1 MPAEKEIDNAK
12 SINKL
17 GIIAGGGSLPSQLV
31 AACRKKNIEPYIVGI
46 EGQTNEDLKDDNQ
59 FLWTHLGSAG
69 KIIKYFRSHDVKDL
83 VMIGHIKRPAFNEL
97 KPDLK
102 AVQIISRIGMKAL
115 GDNGLLTALKSEL
128 EREGF
133 KLHGIHKFCDGLLVR
148 EGIVGSVQPKP
159 EDQASIERGIVVSQG
174 IGHMDVGQSV
184 IIQNGI
190 IIGVEAIEGTD
201 NLISRCKPLLKKGRG
216 GILVKTCKPNQ
227 DKDLDLPT
235 IGVQTVENAYQ
246 SGLVGIVIQA
256 EHVIMTDPKAIA
268 ECADK
273 YKIFVTGVTLKEKT
287 FEQD

>member
-1 MPAEKEIDNAK
+1 MSAAQEIDNTK
-12 SINKL
+12 QIKKL
-17 GIIAGGGSLPSQLV
+17 GIIAGGGSLPSQLIST
-31 AACRKKNIEPYIVGI
+31 CRKKNIEPYIVGI
-46 EGQTNEDLKDDNQ
+46 EGQTNEDLKEDNP
-59 FLWTHLGSAG
+59 FFWTHLGSAG
-69 KIIKYFRSHDVKDL
+69 KIIKYFRFHDIKDL

-133 KLHGIHKFCDGLLVR
+133 KLHGIHKFCDNLFVR
-148 EGIVGSVQPKP
+148 EGLVGSVKPKQ
-159 EDQASIERGIVVSQG
+159 EDQASIERGVKVSQG
-174 IGHMDVGQSV
+174 IGQMDVGQSV

-201 NLISRCKPLLKKGRG
+201 GLISRCKHLLKKGRG

-256 EHVIMTDPKAIA
+256 EHVIMTDPEAVA
-268 ECADK
+268 QLADK
-273 YKIFVTGVTLKEKT
+273 HKIFVLGVSIENNI

>member
-1 MPAEKEIDNAK
+1 MSTAQEVDNTEHIK
-12 SINKL
+12 KL
-17 GIIAGGGSLPSQLV
+17 GIIAGGGSLPSQLIS
-31 AACRKKNIEPYIVGI
+31 ACQEKNIEPYIVGF
-46 EGQTNEDLKDDNQ
+46 EGQTNEKLKDDNSH
-59 FLWTHLGSAG
+59 FWTHLGSAG
-69 KIIKYFRSHDVKDL
+69 KIIKYFRSKDVKDL

-133 KLHGIHKFCDGLLVR
+133 KLHGIHKFCDDLFVR
-148 EGIVGSVQPKP
+148 EGLVGSIKPKP
-159 EDQASIERGIVVSQG
+159 EDQASIDRGIKVSQG
-174 IGHMDVGQSV
+174 IGQMDIGQSV
-184 IIQNGI
+184 VVQNGI
-190 IIGVEAIEGTD
+190 VIGVEAIEGTD
-201 NLISRCKPLLKKGRG
+201 GLISRCKPLLKKGRG

-235 IGVQTVENAYQ
+235 IGVQTVENAHQ

-256 EHVIMTDPKAIA
+256 EHVIMTNPEAVAKY
-268 ECADK
+268 ADK
-273 YKIFVTGVTLKEKT
+273 HKIFVLGVSIENNI

>member
-1 MPAEKEIDNAK
+1 MSTAQEVDNTEHIK
-12 SINKL
+12 KL
-17 GIIAGGGSLPSQLV
+17 GIIAGGGSLPSQLIS
-31 AACRKKNIEPYIVGI
+31 ACQEKNIEPYIVGF
-46 EGQTNEDLKDDNQ
+46 EGQTNEKLKDDNSH
-59 FLWTHLGSAG
+59 FWTHLGSAG
-69 KIIKYFRSHDVKDL
+69 KIIKYFRSKDVKDL

-133 KLHGIHKFCDGLLVR
+133 KLHGIHKFCDDLFVR
-148 EGIVGSVQPKP
+148 EGLVGSIKPKP
-159 EDQASIERGIVVSQG
+159 EDQASIDRGIKVSQG
-174 IGHMDVGQSV
+174 IGQMDIGQSV
-184 IIQNGI
+184 VVQNGI
-190 IIGVEAIEGTD
+190 VIGVEAIEGTD
-201 NLISRCKPLLKKGRG
+201 VLISRCKPLLKKGRG

-235 IGVQTVENAYQ
+235 IGVQTVENAHQ

-256 EHVIMTDPKAIA
+256 EHVIMTNPEAVAKY
-268 ECADK
+268 ADK
-273 YKIFVTGVTLKEKT
+273 HKIFVLGVSIENNI